1 MDIITYGLLK
11 KKLEKKADLNS
22 PHFTGEP
29 TAPTPATGDDSTR
42 IATTEFVKDAIQ
54 EIGPGTVYTLSREG
68 NIIVLDGGGVVQ
80 SQVQLPFIYK
90 TTEEW
95 NNTPSIIS
103 EEGALYIWADY
114 TQDDEGNF
122 IPGVK
127 IGDGK
132 AYVIDLP
139 FIDEIYAKHITDELI
154 HVSQKDRDKWDNK
167 VTCFISTL
175 DNEKLVF
182 TKD

>member
-68 NIIVLDGGGVVQ
+68 KRGWRLM
-80 SQVQLPFIYK
+80 
-90 TTEEW
+90 
-95 NNTPSIIS
+95 
-103 EEGALYIWADY
+103 
-114 TQDDEGNF
+114 QD
-122 IPGVK
+122 
-127 IGDGK
+127 
-132 AYVIDLP
+132 
-139 FIDEIYAKHITDELI
+139 
-154 HVSQKDRDKWDNK
+154 
-167 VTCFISTL
+167 
-175 DNEKLVF
+175 
-182 TKD
+182 